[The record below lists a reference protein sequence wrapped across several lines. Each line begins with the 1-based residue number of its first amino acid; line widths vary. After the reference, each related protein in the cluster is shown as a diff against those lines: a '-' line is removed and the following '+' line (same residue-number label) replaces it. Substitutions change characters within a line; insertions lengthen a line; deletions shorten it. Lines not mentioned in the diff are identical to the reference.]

1 LHLLL
6 GHVPHRGLELTHLQV
21 NVREVD
27 AEHAVLQ
34 LAQLHRQRGVVP
46 LRQLPGL
53 VVHDPIGARLLL
65 GHVHHVHLGG
75 LHAQLLH
82 RHVPSVARDDHVVLV
97 HHNRL
102 HVAVPVDA
110 RLHRLD
116 RLRTDHTRVVLVR
129 LDLVDLHPGRLG
141 QLHSWVTF
149 PSKIWSRVT
158 LWLHSKKH
166 DGQMNSISSSSVSG
180 SSVTCSIGS
189 CTSLTLM
196 SGNSPSTDSDS
207 EFSISSIS
215 LR

>member
-1 LHLLL
+1 
-6 GHVPHRGLELTHLQV
+6 
-21 NVREVD
+21 
-27 AEHAVLQ
+27 
-34 LAQLHRQRGVVP
+34 
-46 LRQLPGL
+46 
-53 VVHDPIGARLLL
+53 
-65 GHVHHVHLGG
+65 HHVHLGG

-141 QLHSWVTF
+141 QLYSWVTS
-149 PSKIWSRVT
+149 PTTYDVEMTSTSAS
-158 LWLHSKKH
+158 L
-166 DGQMNSISSSSVSG
+166 VSG
-180 SSVTCSIGS
+180 PSVTRPIGS
-189 CTSLTLM
+189 SASLPLM
-196 SGNSPSTDSDS
+196 SENSPSTDSDS